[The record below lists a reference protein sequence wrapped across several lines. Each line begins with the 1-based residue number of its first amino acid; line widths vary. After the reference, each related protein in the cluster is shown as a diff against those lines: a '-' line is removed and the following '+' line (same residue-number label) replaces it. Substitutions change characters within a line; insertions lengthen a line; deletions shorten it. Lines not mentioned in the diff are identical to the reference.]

1 MTRVY
6 IDSNVFRYLKNPNY
20 SRLLENLVEQKDK
33 LIFYYSYA
41 HLSDLTRDKTNK
53 KFEDLL
59 FMEQLVDKN
68 YLNLKIDETIVN
80 VQIAS
85 PTEAF
90 NNLDHTPLSEILNFT
105 ELFSEMESNE
115 IDTPEIIDV
124 KDKMKLMFNMPIGN
138 LGIPNF
144 IDDIGVNNPLIR
156 MLPTLENGSTL
167 MDLIKGMLET
177 IDNLNQDPSIWRG
190 LRNYSIDALNLKKFN
205 IDINNKNFDS
215 ELKDTPLQKS
225 FMEFVEE
232 TFIHNKSLEK
242 QREFNFFINAYSCL
256 NILGLDNEKNNKVVF
271 SSFQNDA
278 QHAYY
283 AAHCEYLISDDEQLL
298 LKAKVLYNLFGIET
312 KVLNLADF
320 QKNYIEI
327 AGDLELNTETY
338 YKNLVNVIKKEEL
351 VEVLDIEEQNKKVIF
366 YKLKN
371 KHFNFFNRLNLV
383 IENNDTPTFIF
394 FNEILNYSKF
404 TSFKEFE
411 SITNK
416 IVNILGS
423 DNFGRDKFDEEDKS
437 DIVENKWRGRIWRSN
452 NESFYLE
459 IKPNDFKL
467 CFFYIPNIKI

>member
-1 MTRVY
+1 
-6 IDSNVFRYLKNPNY
+6 
-20 SRLLENLVEQKDK
+20 
-33 LIFYYSYA
+33 
-41 HLSDLTRDKTNK
+41 
-53 KFEDLL
+53 
-59 FMEQLVDKN
+59 
-68 YLNLKIDETIVN
+68 
-80 VQIAS
+80 
-85 PTEAF
+85 
-90 NNLDHTPLSEILNFT
+90 
-105 ELFSEMESNE
+105 
-115 IDTPEIIDV
+115 
-124 KDKMKLMFNMPIGN
+124 
-138 LGIPNF
+138 
-144 IDDIGVNNPLIR
+144 
-156 MLPTLENGSTL
+156 

-205 IDINNKNFDS
+205 IDINDKNFDS

-312 KVLNLADF
+312 KVLNMADF
-320 QKNYIEI
+320 QKKYIEI
-327 AGDLELNTETY
+327 AGDLDLNTETY

-351 VEVLDIEEQNKKVIF
+351 VEVLDIQEQNKKVIF
-366 YKLKN
+366 YKLKD

-416 IVNILGS
+416 IVNILGF

-437 DIVENKWRGRIWRSN
+437 DIIENKWRGRIWRSN
-452 NESFYLE
+452 NESFYLKIE
-459 IKPNDFKL
+459 PNDFKL
-467 CFFYIPNIKI
+467 CLYYIPNIKV

>member
-20 SRLLENLVEQKDK
+20 SKLLENLIEQKEK

-68 YLNLKIDETIVN
+68 YLNLHIEETIVN
-80 VQIAS
+80 VQIVS

-90 NNLDHTPLSEILNFT
+90 NNLDHTPLSEIINFS
-105 ELFSEMESNE
+105 ELFSEMEPNE
-115 IDTPEIIDV
+115 CDTPEIIDA
-124 KDKMKLMFNMPIGN
+124 KNKMKLIFNMPIGN

-144 IDDIGVNNPLIR
+144 NDGIEENNPLNR
-156 MLPTLENGSTL
+156 MLPALDNKSTL

-177 IDNLNQDPSIWRG
+177 FDNLNEDPSIWRG
-190 LRNYSIDALNLKKFN
+190 LRNYSIDTLNLKKFN
-205 IDINNKNFDS
+205 IDINDKNFDA

-225 FMEFVEE
+225 FIEFVED
-232 TFIHNKSLEK
+232 TFTHNKSLEK

-256 NILGLDNEKNNKVVF
+256 NILGLDNEKNSKVVF

-320 QKNYIEI
+320 QKNFNEI
-327 AGDLELNTETY
+327 GGSLDLNIETY
-338 YKNLVNVIKKEEL
+338 YKKLANVINKEEL
-351 VEVLDIEEQNKKVIF
+351 VEILEIEEQNKKVII
-366 YKLKN
+366 YKLED
-371 KHFNFFNRLNLV
+371 KHFNFFNRLNLI
-383 IENNDTPTFIF
+383 IENKDTPIFIF
-394 FNEILNYSKF
+394 YSEILNYSKF

-423 DNFGRDKFDEEDKS
+423 DNFGKDKFKEEDKS
-437 DIVENKWRGRIWRSN
+437 DIIENKWRGRIWRSQ

-459 IKPNDFKL
+459 VEPDDFKL
-467 CFFYIPNIKI
+467 CFYYIPNIKV